1 MGNPIAILFSQSR
14 VVLFCVGVLIGYGAM
29 LIGSGFDSSESQVTD
44 ASDITRV
51 ELLR

>member
-1 MGNPIAILFSQSR
+1 MGNPIAILLRPTRAVF
-14 VVLFCVGVLIGYGAM
+14 LCVAMLVGYGAA
-29 LIGSGFDSSESQVTD
+29 LLGTFDVEESPLTD

>member
-1 MGNPIAILFSQSR
+1 MGNPIAILLQPSR
-14 VVLFCVGVLIGYGAM
+14 IVLFCLGVLIGYAAM
-29 LIGSGFDSSESQVTD
+29 LVGTFDLDDAPVTD